1 MHPIEIAH
9 LGYLLLPVT
18 VVGYVYW
25 KWVGNSREIAY
36 ASARM
41 LLQLLLI
48 GYLLA
53 YIFGADNTLLTLLIL
68 VMMITVASFIT
79 LRNISVKNTDTY
91 KSIFWAILIGG
102 SINLFL
108 VLYFVLEISSLSQ
121 PRFIIPIAGMLYAN
135 CMNAVSLVAERY
147 EKERESVSHIAA
159 RATAFRASLIP
170 QINAFLAVGLV
181 SLPGMMTG
189 QILSGVD
196 PIIAVRY
203 QIMVMFMVLGSSGI
217 STILYLHQRRD
228 R

>member
-68 VMMITVASFIT
+68 IMMITVASCIT

-91 KSIFWAILIGG
+91 KSIFWAIFIGG

-147 EKERESVSHIAA
+147 E
-159 RATAFRASLIP
+159 
-170 QINAFLAVGLV
+170 
-181 SLPGMMTG
+181 
-189 QILSGVD
+189 
-196 PIIAVRY
+196 
-203 QIMVMFMVLGSSGI
+203 
-217 STILYLHQRRD
+217 
-228 R
+228 